1 MSNVF
6 EKNINALM
14 QRNKELAQKI
24 VNYVPSEI
32 PELVKENRF
41 YNLKYKGGYLHNP
54 LNPLGEAKEIFL
66 NAENT
71 PVAIH
76 LVYGIGLGYLF
87 QVSAANSKG
96 TVILYEPDISILK
109 IAFTLVDFSSDILKA
124 NVFVTSDLEMAG
136 EYIYQKSNIK
146 NTPLLLSTIEYRKI
160 NEKKFDEM
168 VSELQRMVGSFGLD
182 LRYTQ
187 ETFYPVAKGIID
199 NIPALIN
206 EIPLDKIKDVY
217 TGSTAV
223 VVSAG
228 PTLDRNIE
236 TIKKYRNNIVLIVV
250 GTAMKALAKH
260 NIKPDF
266 LCMIEAFDNSA
277 QIYGLNLE
285 DVNFVTEPFS
295 NPALKN
301 FKFKNIFTH
310 ASSNM
315 PVNSLWSEIFD
326 FSNKDYLSKGTV
338 SYTAINVAR
347 ILGCKKIVLVGQ
359 DLAYIEGQCYS
370 KDSAYKDLVCRYNEQ
385 IDKYEIAAPDFEAFA
400 DSLYR
405 TDDIELKHNIANDRL
420 KKLNASLDFVKGIKG
435 TMVPTE
441 SVYAAFIRPLQEYTK
456 LFPDREYINTSL
468 EGAQIDGYTNMPLE
482 EALKDSTCI
491 ENREFNVEFK
501 YNVGTI
507 KENLFKQKESL
518 KPSLLILDELLK
530 TGMSIKN
537 DIKRYKNINQDILK
551 SLKKLSTGYLVLSS
565 EYTKKSDL
573 FDFITTKERIDLDYE
588 MKMTQTFTL
597 ESVSKIT
604 NSIIEFVN
612 ISKDKIREISES
624 INKTIEVLQ

>member
-32 PELVKENRF
+32 PELVKENGF

-87 QVSAANSKG
+87 QISAANSKG

-124 NVFVTSDLEMAG
+124 NVFVTSDLETAG

-160 NEKKFDEM
+160 NEQKFDEM

-206 EIPLDKIKDVY
+206 EIPLDKIKDFY

-420 KKLNASLDFVKGIKG
+420 KKLNASLYFVKGIKG

-482 EALKDSTCI
+482 EALKDSTYI

-501 YNVGTI
+501 YNVCTI
-507 KENLFKQKESL
+507 KDNLFKQKESL